1 MAVVALVGNK
11 GGAGKT
17 TLAVNLATLLAA
29 DAATVVLDADPQGS
43 VLQWQSIGG
52 REAGPTVVNSADDL
66 TGVYERTAE
75 RFEHIVI
82 DCPPSVH
89 APQAHAA
96 LELADVALIPVQ
108 PSPLDLWATVHI
120 ENAVER
126 ACGTNP
132 KLAAMLVINQL
143 EPRTRLSRLMRQAL
157 AELDLDAADTAI
169 RRRAVYR
176 ASVLEG
182 RSVSDMGP
190 GAACAAAEIRSLI
203 SEVMTRDDE

>member
-1 MAVVALVGNK
+1 MAVIALVGNK

-17 TLAVNLATLLAA
+17 TLAINLAAVLAA
-29 DAATVVLDADPQGS
+29 QGPTAVFDPDPQGS
-43 VLQWQSIGG
+43 VLQWQRIAG
-52 REAGPTVVNSADDL
+52 RDAEPTVIDGAAELGAVFSRKADD
-66 TGVYERTAE
+66 Y
-75 RFEHIVI
+75 EHIVI

-89 APQAHAA
+89 APQTHAG

-120 ENAVER
+120 ENAIAR
-126 ACGTNP
+126 ARSVNP
-132 KLAAMLVINQL
+132 RLGAMLVINQL